1 MNPEFHIFLADRD
14 LESDT
19 VARDFFRILSSKRAK
34 KLYLFLGALIVLIL
48 LGDNVVMPW
57 FVSRG
62 GTVEVPGV
70 VGLRFE
76 RAQAVLDS
84 LGLQARQSEVRPDLK
99 YPLGTVVGQV
109 PNMGSKVRAGRR
121 VYLAISGGEP
131 VVDVPTLK
139 GRSLRDAKFT
149 LERMGLALGSTT
161 YVPSEE
167 FPPNTVVDQGSEP
180 GARIRQG
187 SAISVV
193 ISQGKVTDR
202 ITVPELLGKILP
214 EAEKILA
221 QRGLKVGNI
230 SYQENLEL
238 LPNTVLAQYPRGGE
252 LVGLGQPVDLFVV
265 QVGPKKPKEVLEN

>member
-1 MNPEFHIFLADRD
+1 
-14 LESDT
+14 
-19 VARDFFRILSSKRAK
+19 VAKDFFRILSSKRAK
-34 KLYLFLGALIVLIL
+34 RLYLFLGALIVLIL
-48 LGDNVVMPW
+48 VCDNVVMPW

-62 GTVEVPGV
+62 GIVEVPGV
-70 VGLRFE
+70 VGVRFE
-76 RAQAVLDS
+76 RAQVILDS

-99 YPLGTVVGQV
+99 YALGTVVAQV
-109 PNMGSKVRAGRR
+109 PSMGSKVRPGRR
-121 VYLAISGGEP
+121 IYLSVSGGEP

-139 GRSLRDAKFT
+139 GRSLRDAKFA

-180 GARIRQG
+180 GARIRKG
-187 SAISVV
+187 SSVSVV

-221 QRGLKVGNI
+221 QCGLKVGNI
-230 SYQENLEL
+230 SYQENLQL

-265 QVGPKKPKEVLEN
+265 QVGTKKPREVLEN

>member
-1 MNPEFHIFLADRD
+1 LIYSFEILTW
-14 LESDT
+14 SGTT
-19 VARDFFRILSSKRAK
+19 VARDFVRVLSSKGAK
-34 KLYLFLGALIVLIL
+34 KLYLFLGALVVLIL
-48 LGDNVVMPW
+48 LGNNVVMPW

-62 GTVEVPGV
+62 GIIEVPSV
-70 VGLRFE
+70 VGLKFE
-76 RAQAVLDS
+76 RAQVVLDS

-99 YPLGTVVGQV
+99 YPIGTVVAQV
-109 PNMGSKVRAGRR
+109 PNLGSKVRPGRR
-121 VYLAISGGEP
+121 IYLSVSGGEP
-131 VVDVPTLK
+131 VVDVPALK
-139 GRSLRDAKFT
+139 GRSLRDAKFA

-180 GARIRQG
+180 GIRVRKG
-187 SAISVV
+187 SAISIV
-193 ISQGKVTDR
+193 ISQGKETDR

-265 QVGPKKPKEVLEN
+265 QVGAKKPKEVLEN

>member
-1 MNPEFHIFLADRD
+1 VGRD
-14 LESDT
+14 SST
-19 VARDFFRILSSKRAK
+19 FLSSKRAK
-34 KLYLFLGALIVLIL
+34 KLYLFLGGLIVLIL
-48 LGDNVVMPW
+48 LGDNLVMPW
-57 FVSRG
+57 LVSRG
-62 GTVEVPGV
+62 GVVEVPDV

-76 RAQAVLDS
+76 RAQIVLDS
-84 LGLQARQSEVRPDLK
+84 LGLQTRESEVRPDLK
-99 YPLGTVVGQV
+99 YPLGTVVAQV
-109 PNMGSKVRAGRR
+109 PNMGSKVRSGRR
-121 VYLAISGGEP
+121 IYLSVSGGEP
-131 VVDVPTLK
+131 VVEVPNLK
-139 GRSLRDAKFT
+139 GRSLRDAKFA
-149 LERMGLALGSTT
+149 LERMGLGVGSTT

-167 FPPNTVVDQGSEP
+167 FPPGTVVNQGSEP
-180 GARIRQG
+180 GIKIRKG
-187 SAISVV
+187 NAVSVV

-265 QVGPKKPKEVLEN
+265 QVGTKKPKEVLEN